1 MPESSPSSRDDTRA
15 DSAPDPDVTITL
27 LIPTLNELHGLRML
41 LPGIDRS
48 LFDDILVIDGGS
60 TDGTVAFAEAE
71 GLRVERQK
79 RPGLAFGVFDAI
91 APMKTSHV
99 IEFSPD
105 GNCKT
110 EHLAELV
117 EKLRQGYDLVTV
129 SRYLPPAVSADD
141 TPITAF
147 GNFMFTR
154 LIRMLGKFP
163 VTDSLG
169 IFRGYRCDVVR
180 AYDFEHYLA
189 GPVLE
194 PLVTGICCIHGLKI
208 AEIPGD
214 EPARVGGASKMS
226 VTYNGSY
233 LLLMVIRL
241 YVRKFLGI
249 KI

>member
-1 MPESSPSSRDDTRA
+1 MSDSPSSPA
-15 DSAPDPDVTITL
+15 TITL
-27 LIPTLNELHGLRML
+27 LIPTLNELDGLRML
-41 LPGIDRS
+41 LPEIDLG

-60 TDGTVAFAEAE
+60 TDGTVEFAEAE
-71 GLRVERQK
+71 GLRVERQT

-91 APMKTSHV
+91 QPMKTSHV

-117 EKLRQGYDLVTV
+117 AKLREGYDLVTV
-129 SRYLPPAVSADD
+129 SRYLPPATSEDD
-141 TPITAF
+141 TLVTAF
-147 GNFMFTR
+147 GNYMFTT
-154 LIRMLGKFP
+154 LVRMLGKFP

-169 IFRGYRCDVVR
+169 IYRGYRCDILR
-180 AYDFEHYLA
+180 NYDFEHYLA

-194 PLVTGICCIHGLKI
+194 PLVTGICCINGLKM
-208 AEIPGD
+208 AEIAGD

-241 YVRKFLGI
+241 YLRKFFGV
-249 KI
+249 KV